1 MRADRLVSILMLLQA
16 RGRMSAPQLASELGV
31 TVRTIYRDMDALS
44 AAGIPV
50 YAERGANGGCC
61 LVEDYRSDLTGLDAE
76 EARALF
82 LVTAPGPLEAVEPG
96 RKLQS
101 ALRKLAASLPDY
113 QSSLGDSRSLI
124 HMDWTGWNQA
134 YQPSGHLDWLY
145 QAIRDRHRLHLTYR
159 HWWMD
164 VDIELLAD
172 PLGLVAKSGEWFLI
186 YRVHHKKLWNRL
198 TDLIEVKVLPDT
210 FEYPSDFDLAS
221 HWQRICSDWESG
233 QKVYRVRCRVSD
245 WALTELRRRT
255 GVTIYLPDQDADTD
269 GWSIAD
275 LAFNSYEA
283 ARQHLIG
290 LGRAIEVLS
299 PEILKIG
306 IIDYARQVLNLYGAD
321 QPSR

>member
-16 RGRMSAPQLASELGV
+16 RGRMSASQLSAELGV
-31 TVRTIYRDMDALS
+31 SERTIYRDMDALS

-50 YAERGANGGCC
+50 YAERGPNGGCC
-61 LVEDYRSDLTGLDAE
+61 LVEDYRTDLTGLDAE

-82 LVTAPGPLEAVEPG
+82 LVTAPGPLDAVEPG

-113 QSSLGDSRSLI
+113 QTSLATAKSLI
-124 HMDWTGWNQA
+124 HMDWTGWNKA

-145 QAIRDRHRLHLTYR
+145 QAIHDCRRLRLTYR
-159 HWWMD
+159 HWWME

-186 YRVHHKKLWNRL
+186 YRVHHKILWNRL
-198 TDLIEVKVLPDT
+198 NELTKVEMLPEA
-210 FEYPSDFDLAS
+210 FNYPPEFDLAG
-221 HWQRICSDWESG
+221 HWQQICADWERG

-245 WALTELRRRT
+245 WAMTELRRRT
-255 GVTIYLPDQDADTD
+255 GVTIYPPDPDSDSD

-275 LAFNSYEA
+275 LAFSSYEA

-290 LGRAIEVLS
+290 LGRAVEVLS

-306 IIDYARQVLNLYGAD
+306 IIDYARQVLNLYSAD
-321 QPSR
+321 QTSR